1 LIAVDRGDQATILR
15 LRAAAHEDMDLR
27 APAVVVAQAWRNS
40 DGRQA
45 RLARFLRTVEI
56 VVIDLDLARRA
67 GELLG
72 RSATADAIDAMVVL
86 VAEDEDAILT
96 TDPDDIARLA
106 AAARIRAAVIE
117 C

>member
-1 LIAVDRGDQATILR
+1 MLR
-15 LRAAAHEDMDLR
+15 LRAASREGMDLR

-45 RLARFLRTVEI
+45 RLARLLRTVEI
-56 VVIDLDLARRA
+56 VDVDLDLARRA

-72 RSATADAIDAMVVL
+72 RSATTDPIDAMVVL

-96 TDPDDIARLA
+96 TDPDDIAHLA
-106 AAARIRAAVIE
+106 AAAHIRAAVIA

>member
-1 LIAVDRGDQATILR
+1 MLR
-15 LRAAAHEDMDLR
+15 LRAASREDMDLR
-27 APAVVVAQAWRNS
+27 APAAVVAQAWRNS

-45 RLARFLRTVEI
+45 RLARLLRTVEI
-56 VVIDLDLARRA
+56 VDVDLGLARRA

-72 RSATADAIDAMVVL
+72 RSATNDAIDAMVVL

-96 TDPDDIARLA
+96 TDPDDIAHLA
-106 AAARIRAAVIE
+106 AAAHIRAAVIA

>member
-1 LIAVDRGDQATILR
+1 MLR
-15 LRAAAHEDMDLR
+15 LRAASREGMDLR
-27 APAVVVAQAWRNS
+27 VPAVVVAQAWRNS

-45 RLARFLRTVEI
+45 RLAHLLRTVE
-56 VVIDLDLARRA
+56 VVDVDLYLARRA

-72 RSATADAIDAMVVL
+72 RSATADPIDAMVVL

-96 TDPDDIARLA
+96 TGPHDIAHLA
-106 AAARIRAAVIE
+106 AAAHIRAAVIA